1 MIITKI
7 EPQKNEERVN
17 IYLDGEFAFGLMK
30 EIQYKY
36 GLTEDMNIDKEYIDK
51 VLMAEEQSKANNYA
65 LKFLAY
71 RQRSKKEIIDKLAE
85 KGFEDKF
92 IENTLVYLKSYDLV
106 DDLEFAKSFAKDKIN
121 LNKQGPQR
129 IKYELYKKGISKEI
143 IEKVLDEDDNE
154 YNRAL
159 ELAKKKLPS
168 YKNDD
173 RNAIYRKLGGFLQRR
188 GYSYE
193 CVSKVLKELIK

>member
-36 GLTEDMNIDKEYIDK
+36 SLTEDMNIDREYIDK

-92 IENTLVYLKSYDLV
+92 IENTLVYLKNYDLV
-106 DDLEFAKSFAKDKIN
+106 DDLEFARSFAKDKIN
-121 LNKQGPQR
+121 LNKQGPQK